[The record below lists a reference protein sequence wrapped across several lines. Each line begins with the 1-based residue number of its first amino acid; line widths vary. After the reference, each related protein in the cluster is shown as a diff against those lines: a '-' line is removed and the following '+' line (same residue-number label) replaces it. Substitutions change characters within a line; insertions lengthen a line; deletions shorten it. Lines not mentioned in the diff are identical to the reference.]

1 MAKSASRALG
11 ASLATVAGFLGL
23 TLAAG
28 SAAAQGGDYFKGKT
42 INIVIGG
49 GAGDGYDIYSRFLS
63 PHLARHLP
71 GNPRI
76 VPQNMP
82 GAGTLVAAN
91 YLYEVAPADGTAIG
105 TVGGGTA
112 TAHLFRTPGVR
123 VDPRNYRWVG
133 SMNSEV
139 GLVLAWHQTPFRSFK
154 DVREREFVVGG
165 SGPTSGNVIFPLV
178 LNRVV
183 GAKYKIITGYRST
196 GDIALAME
204 RGEVQGTSSYHY
216 SSMMTTKPHWIRDK
230 QVYPLAQLSL
240 IKHPLFPDVP
250 HIAELARNDEEL
262 QILNL
267 IFARQSMGRPYLL
280 PPKTPDNV
288 VKMVRDAFNAAMK
301 DPELIAEAEKRVLD
315 LTLPMT
321 GEEIH
326 TLIDKLYASSPAVI
340 EKAIAASDTSHI
352 KE

>member
-1 MAKSASRALG
+1 MLKVAGLVSAGLLG
-11 ASLATVAGFLGL
+11 LSLAPAI
-23 TLAAG
+23 AA
-28 SAAAQGGDYFKGKT
+28 DYYFKGKT
-42 INIVIGG
+42 INVVIGG
-49 GAGDGYDIYSRFLS
+49 GAGDGYDIYSRFLI
-63 PHLARHLP
+63 PHLSRHLP

-76 VPQNMP
+76 IPQNMP

-91 YLYEVAPADGTAIG
+91 FMYEIAPADGTAIG

-112 TAHLFRTPGVR
+112 TAHLFKTPGVR
-123 VDPRNYRWVG
+123 VDPRNYNWIG

-139 GLVLAWHQTPFRSFK
+139 GLVLAWKDTPFRTFK

-165 SGPTSGNVIFPLV
+165 SGPTSGNVMFPLV

-183 GAKYKIITGYRST
+183 GAKYKIIPGYRST

-216 SSMMTTKPHWIRDK
+216 SSMITTKPHWIRDK

-250 HIAELARNDEEL
+250 NVQDLARNDEEL

-267 IFARQSMGRPYLL
+267 IFARQSMGRPYML
-280 PPKTPDNV
+280 PPKTPANV
-288 VKMVRDAFNAAMK
+288 VAMMRTAFNAAMK
-301 DPELIAEAEKRVLD
+301 DPELVAEAEKRVLD

-326 TLIDKLYASSPAVI
+326 RLIDRLYAYPAAVI
-340 EKAIAASDTSHI
+340 DKAIEVSDTTSI
-352 KE
+352 GQK

>member
-1 MAKSASRALG
+1 MAMSATRVRFA
-11 ASLATVAGFLGL
+11 AVAGAFGL
-23 TLAAG
+23 ALMAAG
-28 SAAAQGGDYFKGKT
+28 PAAAQSGGDYFKGKT
-42 INIVIGG
+42 INVVIGG
-49 GAGDGYDIYSRFLS
+49 GAGDGYDIYARFLS
-63 PHLARHLP
+63 SHLARHLP
-71 GNPRI
+71 GNPRM

-123 VDPRNYRWVG
+123 VDPRNYHWVG

-139 GLVLAWHQTPFRSFK
+139 GLVLAWHQTPFRTFN

-216 SSMMTTKPHWIRDK
+216 SSMITTKPHWIRDK

-240 IKHPLFPDVP
+240 IKHPLFPNVP
-250 HIAELARNDEEL
+250 HIAELARNEEEL

-267 IFARQSMGRPYLL
+267 IFARQSMGRPFLL

-288 VKMVRDAFNAAMK
+288 VKMVRTAFNAALK

-326 TLIDKLYASSPAVI
+326 ALIDKLYASPPEVI

-352 KE
+352 KG

>member
-1 MAKSASRALG
+1 MLKVAGLVSAGLLG
-11 ASLATVAGFLGL
+11 LSLAPAI
-23 TLAAG
+23 AAD
-28 SAAAQGGDYFKGKT
+28 DYFKGKT
-42 INIVIGG
+42 INVVIGG
-49 GAGDGYDIYSRFLS
+49 GAGDGYDIYSRFLI
-63 PHLARHLP
+63 PHLSRHLP

-76 VPQNMP
+76 IPQNMP

-91 YLYEVAPADGTAIG
+91 FMYEIAPADGTAIG

-112 TAHLFRTPGVR
+112 TAHLFKTPGVR
-123 VDPRNYRWVG
+123 VDPRNYNWIG

-139 GLVLAWHQTPFRSFK
+139 GLVLAWKDTPFRTFK

-165 SGPTSGNVIFPLV
+165 SGPTSGNVMFPL
-178 LNRVV
+178 LQNRVV
-183 GAKYKIITGYRST
+183 GAKYKIIPGYRST

-216 SSMMTTKPHWIRDK
+216 SSMITTKPHWIRDK

-250 HIAELARNDEEL
+250 NVQDLARNDEEL

-267 IFARQSMGRPYLL
+267 IFARQSMGRPYML
-280 PPKTPDNV
+280 PPKTPANV
-288 VKMVRDAFNAAMK
+288 VAMMRTAFNAAMK
-301 DPELIAEAEKRVLD
+301 DPELVAEAEKRVLD

-326 TLIDKLYASSPAVI
+326 RLIDSLYAYPAAVI
-340 EKAIAASDTSHI
+340 DKAIEVSDTTSI
-352 KE
+352 GQK

>member
-1 MAKSASRALG
+1 MLKVAGLVSAGLLG
-11 ASLATVAGFLGL
+11 LSLAPAI
-23 TLAAG
+23 AAD
-28 SAAAQGGDYFKGKT
+28 DYFKGKT
-42 INIVIGG
+42 INVVIGG
-49 GAGDGYDIYSRFLS
+49 GAGDGYDIYSRFLI
-63 PHLARHLP
+63 PHLSRHLP

-76 VPQNMP
+76 IPQNMP

-91 YLYEVAPADGTAIG
+91 FMYEIAPADGTAIG

-112 TAHLFRTPGVR
+112 TAHLFKTPGVR
-123 VDPRNYRWVG
+123 VDPRNYNWIG

-139 GLVLAWHQTPFRSFK
+139 GLVLAWKDTPFRTFK

-165 SGPTSGNVIFPLV
+165 SGPTSGNVMFPLV

-183 GAKYKIITGYRST
+183 GAKYKIIPGYRST

-216 SSMMTTKPHWIRDK
+216 SSMITTKPHWIRDK

-250 HIAELARNDEEL
+250 NVQDLARNDEEL

-267 IFARQSMGRPYLL
+267 IFARQSMGRPYML
-280 PPKTPDNV
+280 PPKTPANV
-288 VKMVRDAFNAAMK
+288 VAMMRTAFNVAMK
-301 DPELIAEAEKRVLD
+301 DPELVAEAEKRVLD

-326 TLIDKLYASSPAVI
+326 TLIDKLYAYPASVI
-340 EKAIAASDTSHI
+340 DKAIEVSDTATI
-352 KE
+352 GQK

>member
-1 MAKSASRALG
+1 MSISATRALG
-11 ASLATVAGFLGL
+11 AACAGVLGL
-23 TLAAG
+23 ALAG
-28 SAAAQGGDYFKGKT
+28 LPAAAQSEADYFKGKT
-42 INIVIGG
+42 INVVIGG
-49 GAGDGYDIYSRFLS
+49 GAGDGYDIYSRFLG
-63 PHLARHLP
+63 PHLSRHLP

-76 VPQNMP
+76 IPQNMP

-91 YLYEVAPADGTAIG
+91 YLYEVAPADGTAFG

-123 VDPRNYRWVG
+123 VDPRNYRWIG

-139 GLVLAWHQTPFRSFK
+139 GLVLAWHQTPFRSFN

-216 SSMMTTKPHWIRDK
+216 SSMITTKPHWIRDK

-250 HIAELARNDEEL
+250 NIAELARNEEEL

-288 VKMVRDAFNAAMK
+288 VKMMRTAFNAALK
-301 DPELIAEAEKRVLD
+301 DPELVAEAQKRVLD

-326 TLIDKLYASSPAVI
+326 TLIDKLYAAPPAVI
-340 EKAIAASDTSHI
+340 EKAMAASDTSHI
-352 KE
+352 KN